1 MIVEHKGTWEY
12 SRSLSVRLTME
23 RNLMLQECDI
33 HFEVLQEYSDSR
45 GGRVHLGNVK
55 LNLAEY
61 TQLVDI
67 SPSERDPQDEGED
80 GSITRRYLLQES
92 KINCTLKIG
101 ITMKQTE
108 GDTNFIAPPLKS
120 AMVVGGIAGVL
131 STEPGEGDDIPS
143 ITSKTRELSEAQD
156 LYRRTLAATWACQ
169 TGELPPDKLIEDL
182 FSGGDGGR
190 MQPPKST
197 IKLQPSPRFTDRDDS
212 LGSSSSDVESRRP
225 VTPRHLTPEMAR
237 TGHRRNR
244 SSEAST
250 AHSTHSSTATIR
262 PGMDQHHDHRQE
274 HRRRKHDEQPELTEF
289 DLREDLRSWQVRV
302 R

>member
-1 MIVEHKGTWEY
+1 
-12 SRSLSVRLTME
+12 
-23 RNLMLQECDI
+23 MLQECDVQ
-33 HFEVLQEYSDSR
+33 FEVLQEYSEGAR
-45 GGRVHLGNVK
+45 GGRVLLGNVK

-61 TQLVDI
+61 THLEDI
-67 SPSERDPQDEGED
+67 SPSDRDPQDESDD

-108 GDTNFIAPPLKS
+108 GDTNFISPPLKS

-131 STEPGEGDDIPS
+131 STEPGEGEDIPS

-169 TGELPPDKLIEDL
+169 TGEMAPDKLIEDL
-182 FSGGDGGR
+182 FAGGDGGQ
-190 MQPPKST
+190 MAPPPKSPT
-197 IKLQPSPRFTDRDDS
+197 KLQPSPRFTDRDES
-212 LGSSSSDVESRRP
+212 LGSSSSDVESRRTA
-225 VTPRHLTPEMAR
+225 TPRHLTPEMAR
-237 TGHRRNR
+237 TGHRRNV

-250 AHSTHSSTATIR
+250 AHSSHSSTATIR
-262 PGMDQHHDHRQE
+262 PERE
-274 HRRRKHDEQPELTEF
+274 HGHNHEARRRKQEEGWQTELTEF
-289 DLREDLRSWQVRV
+289 DLREDLRSWQVQV